1 MAKYE
6 SAIRTED
13 ESLIHIEDVEGPMYG
28 RKAHFICPC
37 CKLEMRPVL
46 GEINEHHFRHKG
58 TPCKYD
64 SYLHSLAEETFLKEY
79 NYCLDAG
86 TPFIIECVVPIR
98 CNGGCVL
105 EVDRD
110 CREHYVRRELDLTK
124 HYTKI
129 RREKRVVTLPG
140 SFRRPDVLL
149 ETESGEQ
156 LWVELFVTHKSS
168 DVKIRE
174 AVDRNAK
181 VIEIKITDE
190 HCEGLKAISNHHLS
204 PTDDIVYYNI
214 SFDPIDPPE
223 GFYPPCMKYLV
234 YKVESEGRRFPYV
247 NAREGC
253 LEFVSQIPTE
263 LEEGIEYLVALRLN
277 FMSVFSIPLDEKW
290 KGARQ
295 ETFYHLR
302 YYFSRLYRNQS
313 VPDRLKDLL
322 VCEFRRPS
330 NDSVFP
336 PRPAAK
342 LQDASLQ
349 NEEDDAADDPIKDLS
364 PSNVVPAGIW
374 VSFGS
379 PNILWCDK
387 EGNDTPVLPDGY
399 VKCLPTLDDVEE
411 LKKCSG
417 QEYKDGYCYF
427 GLNGNKLLFKWD
439 VNYLLKSG
447 GTWTWSI
454 EDGDFYAAR
463 DNHVCR
469 YVAKPIGAEM
479 VGGIDTGSVR
489 QALTDEQVQSLFP
502 KEDVIHPSYVSPA
515 CFHKEDPGA

>member
-13 ESLIHIEDVEGPMYG
+13 ASLIQIEDVEGSFYG

-46 GEINEHHFRHKG
+46 GEYNEHHFRHKG

-79 NYCLDAG
+79 HNCLDEG

-105 EVDRD
+105 EEDRD
-110 CREHYVRRELDLTK
+110 CKEHYVRRDIDLTK
-124 HYTKI
+124 RYTKI

-140 SFRRPDVLL
+140 SFRRPDILL
-149 ETESGEQ
+149 ESESGEQ

-168 DVKIRE
+168 DEKIRE
-174 AVDRNAK
+174 ASDRNAK
-181 VIEIKITDE
+181 VIEIKIPDE
-190 HCEGLKAISNHHLS
+190 HCEGLKAISEHHLLQ
-204 PTDDIVYYNI
+204 TEDIIYFNI

-234 YKVESEGRRFPYV
+234 YKVESEDHRFHSV
-247 NAREGC
+247 NAREGRF
-253 LEFVSQIPTE
+253 EFVSQIPTE
-263 LEEGIEYLVALRLN
+263 LDEDIDYLVALRLN
-277 FMSVFSIPLDEKW
+277 FMSMFSITLDDKW
-290 KGARQ
+290 NGARQ

-302 YYFSRLYRNQS
+302 YYFSRLYKNQS
-313 VPDRLKDLL
+313 VPDRLKDLI

-330 NDSVFP
+330 KDAVLPGPSE
-336 PRPAAK
+336 K
-342 LQDASLQ
+342 LQDNNPQ
-349 NEEDDAADDPIKDLS
+349 NEEDAVADESIKVLP
-364 PSNVVPAGIW
+364 PSNVFPTGAW

-379 PNILWCDK
+379 SGVLWCDK
-387 EGNDTPVLPDGY
+387 EGDDTPDLPEGY
-399 VKCLPTLDDVEE
+399 VRCLPSLNDVEE

-417 QEYKDGYCYF
+417 HKYKDGYCYF
-427 GLNGNKLLFKWD
+427 GLNGDKLLFRWD
-439 VNYLLKSG
+439 VNYLLESG
-447 GTWTWSI
+447 GTWTCSM

-463 DNHVCR
+463 DNYVCR
-469 YVAKPIGAEM
+469 YVAKVPRSVM
-479 VGGIDTGSVR
+479 GSSMSSVMGR
-489 QALTDEQVQSLFP
+489 QTLTEEEVQALFP
-502 KEDVIHPSYVSPA
+502 KEDYFHASVANPS

>member
-110 CREHYVRRELDLTK
+110 CREHHVKRELDLTR
-124 HYTKI
+124 HYTTI
-129 RREKRVVTLPG
+129 RREKRVVTIPG
-140 SFRRPDVLL
+140 SFRRPDILL

-174 AVDRNAK
+174 AVDWNAK

-190 HCEGLKAISNHHLS
+190 HCEGLKAISNHHIS
-204 PTDDIVYYNI
+204 ATDDIVYYNF
-214 SFDPIDPPE
+214 SFDPIDPPD

-234 YKVESEGRRFPYV
+234 YKVESEDRRFHFA

-253 LEFVSQIPTE
+253 LECVSQVPME
-263 LEEGIEYLVALRLN
+263 LEEGIDYLVALRLN
-277 FMSVFSIPLDEKW
+277 FMSMFSIPLDDRW
-290 KGARQ
+290 NGTRQ

-302 YYFSRLYRNQS
+302 YYFSRLYSNQS
-313 VPDRLKDLL
+313 VPDRLKDLI
-322 VCEFRRPS
+322 VCELRRSSKDTVLLPG
-330 NDSVFP
+330 P
-336 PRPAAK
+336 TQK
-342 LQDASLQ
+342 LQDTNPRDKEDAVA
-349 NEEDDAADDPIKDLS
+349 EEPIKVLLK
-364 PSNVVPAGIW
+364 SNVVPTGVW

-379 PNILWCDK
+379 SSILWCDK
-387 EGNDTPVLPDGY
+387 EGDDTPVLPEGY
-399 VKCLPTLDDVEE
+399 VKCLPTLDDVEK
-411 LKKCSG
+411 LKTCSG
-417 QEYKDGYCYF
+417 QVFKDGYCYF

-439 VNYLLKSG
+439 VNYLLESG
-447 GTWTWSI
+447 GTWTWSM
-454 EDGDFYAAR
+454 EEGDYYAAR
-463 DNHVCR
+463 DNYVCR
-469 YVAKPIGAEM
+469 YVAKRIGAEI
-479 VGGIDTGSVR
+479 VGGIATGNVR
-489 QALTDEQVQSLFP
+489 QALTDEQVQALFP
-502 KEDVIHPSYVSPA
+502 KEDVIHPSYVSPS